1 MNYIEAIFERCNIDT
16 ISKFLIHGTQPLETN
31 NNSLYDRNNKAYEKL
46 NEWFTTQF
54 PTFEEQNKHSGFVL
68 SITYELESIYM
79 QIGMQA
85 GFMIAEEIY
94 KNKNH
99 PSAD

>member
-1 MNYIEAIFERCNIDT
+1 MVLITKKEVVGLNYINQIFERCNIDT

-68 SITYELESIYM
+68 SITYELESIY
-79 QIGMQA
+79 ICKSVCRQA
-85 GFMIAEEIY
+85 L
-94 KNKNH
+94 
-99 PSAD
+99 